1 MCDALTI
8 AKQAGKI
15 HDIERLK
22 GKNGGRTRL
31 SIGPK
36 NLINW
41 AFFVFM
47 IKYPHKRI
55 IWETSMD
62 TVKIGAFLREL
73 RKEKNLT
80 QEQLAEVF
88 NVSARTV
95 SRWETG
101 SNMPDIS
108 ILVEIADYYQL
119 DVREILNG
127 ERIAVISEDNGSNL
141 KEIAEYA
148 DKEKEKL
155 AVKARIYAI
164 AGICSMFIYGL
175 ANAFGSADSII
186 RRLVASIA
194 IILVYAALA
203 SSLIYTS
210 SRLQTLQ
217 RKIKSKLRK
226 NLVIV
231 VVTILIG
238 VILLF
243 TLVPMLMIGSASV

>member
-1 MCDALTI
+1 
-8 AKQAGKI
+8 
-15 HDIERLK
+15 
-22 GKNGGRTRL
+22 
-31 SIGPK
+31 
-36 NLINW
+36 
-41 AFFVFM
+41 
-47 IKYPHKRI
+47 
-55 IWETSMD
+55 MD

-80 QEQLAEVF
+80 QEQLADIF

-127 ERIAVISEDNGSNL
+127 ERKADFSEDNGSNL

-164 AGICSMFIYGL
+164 AGICSMFMYGL
-175 ANAFGSADSII
+175 AKTFGPADNII
-186 RRLVASIA
+186 FRLISSIA
-194 IILVYAALA
+194 IILVYVALA
-203 SSLIYTS
+203 SSLIFTS

-217 RKIKSKLRK
+217 RKIKSKIRQ
-226 NLVIV
+226 NLVLIIV
-231 VVTILIG
+231 TVLIG
-238 VILLF
+238 LILLF
-243 TLVPMLMIGSASV
+243 TLVPMLMIGSM

>member
-1 MCDALTI
+1 
-8 AKQAGKI
+8 
-15 HDIERLK
+15 
-22 GKNGGRTRL
+22 
-31 SIGPK
+31 
-36 NLINW
+36 
-41 AFFVFM
+41 
-47 IKYPHKRI
+47 
-55 IWETSMD
+55 MD

-80 QEQLAEVF
+80 QEQLADVF

-127 ERIAVISEDNGSNL
+127 ERNAALPEDDGSGI
-141 KEIAEYA
+141 KDVAEYA
-148 DKEKEKL
+148 DKEKEKM

-164 AGICSMFIYGL
+164 AGICGMFIYGITK
-175 ANAFGSADSII
+175 AFGTQGSVICGLI
-186 RRLVASIA
+186 ESIA
-194 IILVYAALA
+194 IIAVYAALA

-217 RKIKSKLRK
+217 RKIKSKIRK
-226 NLVIV
+226 NIV
-231 VVTILIG
+231 LIVVTIGIG

-243 TLVPMLMIGSASV
+243 TLVPMLMIGAAG

>member
-1 MCDALTI
+1 
-8 AKQAGKI
+8 
-15 HDIERLK
+15 
-22 GKNGGRTRL
+22 
-31 SIGPK
+31 
-36 NLINW
+36 
-41 AFFVFM
+41 
-47 IKYPHKRI
+47 
-55 IWETSMD
+55 MD

-80 QEQLAEVF
+80 QEQLADVF

-127 ERIAVISEDNGSNL
+127 ERNAAAATDDGSNL
-141 KEIAEYA
+141 KEVAEYA
-148 DKEKEKL
+148 DKEKEKM

-164 AGICSMFIYGL
+164 AGICGMFIFGIIR
-175 ANAFGSADSII
+175 AFGSSDSMIC
-186 RRLVASIA
+186 RLIASGA
-194 IILVYAALA
+194 LILVYAALA

-217 RKIKSKLRK
+217 RKLKSKIRK
-226 NLVIV
+226 NLVLII
-231 VVTILIG
+231 VTICIG

-243 TLVPMLMIGSASV
+243 TLVPMLLIGSTG